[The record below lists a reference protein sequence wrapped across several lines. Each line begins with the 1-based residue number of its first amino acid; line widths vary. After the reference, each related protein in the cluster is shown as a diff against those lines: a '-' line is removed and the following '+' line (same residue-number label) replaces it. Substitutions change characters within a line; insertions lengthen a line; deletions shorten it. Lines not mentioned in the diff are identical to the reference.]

1 MPNPEVRF
9 TISLSIPEE
18 NFAKFEALVQQMVA
32 GTQTESGAR
41 GYDWCLSKDRKTC
54 KLIET
59 YANAEAVQAHIN
71 GPVVQQ
77 LVPKLRDI
85 VTVTNFEV
93 YGDPGPQAA
102 ELLTHIGAGI
112 FSIWKG
118 ITR

>member
-1 MPNPEVRF
+1 MPSPEVRF
-9 TISLSIPEE
+9 TVSLSIPGE

-32 GTQTESGAR
+32 GTQTEAGAR

-77 LVPKLRDI
+77 LVPKLRD
-85 VTVTNFEV
+85 VATVTGFEV

-112 FSIWKG
+112 FPIWKG
-118 ITR
+118 IKR